1 MLTLWNQFDDLFGNE
16 DLWKWPARTA
26 ERRFLPA
33 VDIRETKD
41 AYVLAA
47 DVPGVPAES
56 IDISVKDGVL
66 TLTGERKV
74 EARTTEGGYHR
85 VERSAGKFQRSFGL
99 PKGVKADAIEA
110 KVEHGV
116 LTVSIP
122 KPVAAVPHR
131 VEIKVGAG
139 SEHPLVA
146 EGEQKAS

>member
-1 MLTLWNQFDDLFGNE
+1 MLTLWNQFDDLFGND

-33 VDIRETKD
+33 VDIHETKD

-85 VERSAGKFQRSFGL
+85 VERSAGKFQRSFAL

-110 KVEHGV
+110 RVEHGV

-122 KPVAAVPHR
+122 KPVAAAPHR
-131 VEIKVGAG
+131 VEIKVGVG
-139 SEHPLVA
+139 SKRPLVT